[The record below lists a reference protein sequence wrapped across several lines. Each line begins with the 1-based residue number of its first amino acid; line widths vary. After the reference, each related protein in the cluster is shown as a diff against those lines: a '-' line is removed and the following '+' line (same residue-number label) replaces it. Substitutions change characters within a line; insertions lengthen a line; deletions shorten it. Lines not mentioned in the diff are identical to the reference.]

1 MVARVEQDYEEESS
15 GSCLKV
21 DYPIGESLEAQF
33 LKRPEIDNGVAA
45 SIRVGIKGLSFYLL
59 RRMTLDRK
67 HNYANFVNGLVDG
80 VRALEDA
87 LNKMGIYVDSKQ
99 QVAPNWP
106 KPLGEPEH
114 SFGQRE
120 DEMGLFLDHKAM
132 KTLVDS
138 CPVHPVHPVQRRW
151 DIFESNTWQDFED
164 ISLRNCPCMVVRK
177 LMYGFATTALALM
190 LCNFDAA
197 EVRVQDAVISG
208 YSEIA
213 LSKRITVCH
222 PDLQYHMVE
231 EKQREVSVSVRFRDI
246 IYYLGELICCDYM
259 PHWLDGTILARPRAD
274 NHEIFV
280 LSKRGFTIVV
290 MASTIHSL
298 TLYYII
304 SVI

>member
-213 LSKRITVCH
+213 LSKRITCVMENESFDDCGRT
-222 PDLQYHMVE
+222 LRVQSGRTSLAGAFRNIVVE
-231 EKQREVSVSVRFRDI
+231 ETFLVPDGALYDVLQGINETADVVS
-246 IYYLGELICCDYM
+246 
-259 PHWLDGTILARPRAD
+259 LAGRNTLEPSLRPPDTKITMDA
-274 NHEIFV
+274 FV
-280 LSKRGFTIVV
+280 
-290 MASTIHSL
+290 
-298 TLYYII
+298 
-304 SVI
+304 